1 MWHRAKIAEA
11 IFGELE
17 ARQPERLELGA
28 SPIPVSPDL
37 EQYLER
43 ERKQR
48 ELAREVRR
56 MLWMMGSGGFKS
68 TRYAGIATERHEGF
82 YGLH

>member
-1 MWHRAKIAEA
+1 MSDRPARDLERIWQRAKIAGA

-28 SPIPVSPDL
+28 SPISVPHDL

-43 ERKQR
+43 ERKQC
-48 ELAREVRR
+48 ELAREVR
-56 MLWMMGSGGFKS
+56 LVSWMMG
-68 TRYAGIATERHEGF
+68 AVI
-82 YGLH
+82 